1 MYVDK
6 DYQLAE
12 PFQNTLTKQFG
23 ASAQSADF
31 KTSPEDARMVIN
43 KWVEE
48 FTNSKIKNLLPGG
61 IMAII
66 YFKNE
71 TTNI

>member
-1 MYVDK
+1 MFVDK
-6 DYQLAE
+6 NYQLAE
-12 PFQNTLTKQFG
+12 PFQNILTKQFG
-23 ASAQSADF
+23 APAQNVGF

-61 IMAII
+61 IMAIL
-66 YFKNE
+66 Y
-71 TTNI
+71 